1 MASLNVS
8 LKCHLTSIISRLC
21 GYHIT
26 ELSLGC
32 ELNHMERKID
42 TTTHHPAG
50 VKLQQKHMADWGADE
65 CISS

>member
-26 ELSLGC
+26 ELLLGC

-42 TTTHHPAG
+42 MTTHHPAG
-50 VKLQQKHMADWGADE
+50 AKVTAKTHGKLEDG
-65 CISS
+65 